1 MQPIQPQLKAA
12 DGMMAMPSAHA
23 MYDTS
28 ICMDVDLG
36 ANRLQKCLSLSLSLV
51 DCMGLSRQ
59 HSVHEAEQPHAVS
72 CM

>member
-23 MYDTS
+23 MYDTG
-28 ICMDVDLG
+28 ICMDVDLE

-51 DCMGLSRQ
+51 DCMGLS
-59 HSVHEAEQPHAVS
+59 
-72 CM
+72 